1 MIRTTRKGMT
11 FGTMVVAGVMILASA
26 AFACT
31 VYKGTMT
38 VTAGGGSS
46 QRTGSGMGMGYCSGT
61 TATSNADVTSGG
73 TFSITVQKFTGSGST
88 KTCTDQLNIDWYDVN
103 YTTAGAT
110 GDCMSSDPASILIQE
125 GDATAKTGLSVDSTG
140 SGSGSFTFPSTS
152 HLGAIGIC
160 VSDDGSAEGMQVAAD
175 VV

>member
-125 GDATAKTGLSVDSTG
+125 GDATAKRACPLTA
-140 SGSGSFTFPSTS
+140 
-152 HLGAIGIC
+152 LGRAPAASPFRARRILER
-160 VSDDGSAEGMQVAAD
+160 SESAFQTTALPRACR
-175 VV
+175 